1 MLMFNWP
8 MDKSPQR
15 RPSYRLGIGSFALYL
30 SVGLSGLAVSAPRA
44 IAQSIAESSSSDFW
58 AEANAIV
65 TSQARWFD
73 RTEQTLRQPEAQ
85 LPQILSVKLLP
96 QLLAMDRFIQRYDRN
111 GVALCQS
118 DRGLTQLAQN
128 TGFDSA
134 QVEAYCAIAQMSRD
148 LTPLRDRLSQRSA
161 QFNGT
166 PGSLTRTP
174 MFKTQIG
181 TQRFFPRSPEQF
193 NLMAPP
199 ASAPDQLLRPYP
211 QTVGIQRFKQARA
224 NARPAIAPA
233 FRPPSDILELI
244 EQGRGQL
251 ARIQVNQPASVQSF
265 NTPRGTQLS
274 TAQLNAARQ
283 LNPAPAAKYA
293 VRSDE
298 RAIYTAFLAQPGTG
312 ISRVYPTQ
320 AFVTDRNRLDP
331 NQIPMPFGLRVEDGQ
346 FLVTGEALNYG
357 FMSAIGEQDL
367 AGLELDDVSDTLPEL
382 FNTYQPPNTLAELQN
397 HQRRFLIGKDTPINA
412 TSPAALK
419 QTYVMRLVQYQL
431 PELITRGRALEPGE
445 RGDLKTH
452 LRHSGSDQ
460 LIAFRP
466 VIQRNDGSYTI
477 LWKVLKQ
484 QSAPQITDLD
494 RYVSTHLKTR
504 SRN

>member
-1 MLMFNWP
+1 M
-8 MDKSPQR
+8 
-15 RPSYRLGIGSFALYL
+15 
-30 SVGLSGLAVSAPRA
+30 SGLVINNRA
-44 IAQSIAESSSSDFW
+44 IAQTNSNLTSADFW
-58 AEANAIV
+58 TEADAIV

-73 RTEQTLRQPEAQ
+73 RTEQAIRQPEAQ

-96 QLLAMDRFIQRYDRN
+96 QLLSMDRFIQRYARN
-111 GVALCQS
+111 GTDLCQS
-118 DRGLTQLAQN
+118 ERGQTLLAQN
-128 TGFDSA
+128 AGFDSA
-134 QVEAYCAIAQMSRD
+134 QVETYCAIAQMSRD

-174 MFKTQIG
+174 MFQTRIG
-181 TQRFFPRSPEQF
+181 TQSFFTRAPEQF

-199 ASAPDQLLRPYP
+199 TAAPDPLRRPYP
-211 QTVGIQRFKQARA
+211 QSVGIQRLKQAQA
-224 NARPAIAPA
+224 NDRPAIAPA
-233 FRPPSDILELI
+233 FLPPPDILELI

-251 ARIQVNQPASVQSF
+251 ARIQVNQPDPGPATTQS
-265 NTPRGTQLS
+265 
-274 TAQLNAARQ
+274 LNAARK

-293 VRSDE
+293 VRADE
-298 RAIYTAFLAQPGTG
+298 MAIYTEFLAQPGTG

-331 NQIPMPFGLRVEDGQ
+331 NQIPMPFGLRIEDGQ
-346 FLVTGEALNYG
+346 FWVTGAALNYG
-357 FMSAIGEQDL
+357 FITPIGEQDL
-367 AGLELDDVSDTLPEL
+367 AELAIDDLRDAAALPAI
-382 FNTYQPPNTLAELQN
+382 FDRYQPPNTLAELQN
-397 HQRRFLIGKDTPINA
+397 HQRRFLIGKDTPITA
-412 TSPAALK
+412 ASPAALK

-431 PELITRGRALEPGE
+431 PELVTSGRAFNPGD
-445 RGDLKTH
+445 RGDLKSR
-452 LRHSGSDQ
+452 LQHSGSDQ

-494 RYVSTHLKTR
+494 RYVSNNLRSR